1 MTMQLEYFTI
11 REAAERLGKDQSQVW
26 RYIDQKLLPAVR
38 LGYQWVIERSAVES
52 FTPPPRGNPN
62 FRKS

>member
-26 RYIDQKLLPAVR
+26 RYIDQKLLPATR
-38 LGYQWVIERSAVES
+38 LGYQWVIERSAVEN
-52 FTPPPRGNPN
+52 FIPPPRGNPN